1 MQQPDH
7 RHARCAVPAVSMT
20 MTEMRRHRALIRTH
34 VGRFVRLG
42 IKMRTASRRQSVLH
56 VLLASTQLEDLRCAV
71 HVCEAVQITTAM
83 HRRRAYRAWLALLPR
98 RVMQVLAQRAQLGS
112 MQQHP
117 PLHVRTAQLGRLMR
131 ILMLLHRVRAAQLAL
146 QQQKGMLA
154 NATRAWLVSMRLCL
168 RLSAATAVQA
178 RPITTCRRIR
188 LAPRVCRACT
198 QSVGTLASA
207 TAVLL
212 VVSIRRL
219 VERA

>member
-1 MQQPDH
+1 
-7 RHARCAVPAVSMT
+7 
-20 MTEMRRHRALIRTH
+20 
-34 VGRFVRLG
+34 
-42 IKMRTASRRQSVLH
+42 
-56 VLLASTQLEDLRCAV
+56 
-71 HVCEAVQITTAM
+71 
-83 HRRRAYRAWLALLPR
+83 
-98 RVMQVLAQRAQLGS
+98 MQVLAQRAQLGS

-131 ILMLLHRVRAAQLAL
+131 ILMLLHRVRAAQLAWL
-146 QQQKGMLA
+146 LREAMLA

-207 TAVLL
+207 TTVLL

-219 VERA
+219 VERAWMRARRAWSGRSRVLGRRRARSAPAGLLMRIVTHQQSARLVLLARTLDAARRSATSARPVRLTVT

>member
-1 MQQPDH
+1 
-7 RHARCAVPAVSMT
+7 
-20 MTEMRRHRALIRTH
+20 
-34 VGRFVRLG
+34 
-42 IKMRTASRRQSVLH
+42 
-56 VLLASTQLEDLRCAV
+56 
-71 HVCEAVQITTAM
+71 
-83 HRRRAYRAWLALLPR
+83 
-98 RVMQVLAQRAQLGS
+98 MQVLAQRAQLVS
-112 MQQHP
+112 MQQQT

-168 RLSAATAVQA
+168 RLSVATAVQA

-207 TAVLL
+207 TSVLL
-212 VVSIRRL
+212 GVSIRCL
-219 VERA
+219 VERAWMRAPCVQTPALMRVLGRRHARSAPVGPLTKTWTLLLNV